1 MFVCVHHVSTSRAHQ
16 SAATIAA
23 QFTWAPIEQWVL
35 ITACATE
42 YAARAVARNWT
53 PLGMAEGLGGVGPC
67 RFERPTW
74 AHDHPKRPTARGRP
88 QLTSRQESSTIP
100 ENRCIRTLFGANCRT
115 SW

>member
-23 QFTWAPIEQWVL
+23 QFTWAPIEPWVL

-53 PLGMAEGLGGVGPC
+53 PLGMAEDLAELARV
-67 RFERPTW
+67 
-74 AHDHPKRPTARGRP
+74 ASRGRRGHMTTRSARP
-88 QLTSRQESSTIP
+88 PVAAR
-100 ENRCIRTLFGANCRT
+100 N
-115 SW
+115 